1 MHAVLC
7 PCIRAVKYVL
17 LTLNNRFMKKRFVSA
32 ALAMLLSA
40 SVFGQ
45 NLGGFAYGDVEAPR
59 GYNYVKGQEAGLV
72 EWESPTELSLNKEQ
86 PKAWFFTFANEENA
100 RKVLPEN
107 SEYYK
112 SLDGTWSFNWVK
124 APWER
129 PVDFFRTDF
138 DASAWDKV
146 EVPMNWNVYGL
157 QPDGSQKYGTPIY
170 VNQPVIFKHQV
181 AVGDWKGGVMREPAQ
196 HHTTYK
202 FRNEVGSYRRTFT
215 VPENWDG
222 RQVYINFDGVDSFF
236 YLWINGKYVGFS
248 KNSRNLAAFNITKY
262 LVEGENLVAVE
273 VYRNS
278 DASFLESQDMFRL
291 PGIFRTVSLT
301 STNPVEL
308 RDIRVRTD
316 LDAQYKDAV
325 ANIEVDVRNLTAK
338 KAKKYSVK
346 VQLYKNALYS
356 DENEIVE
363 GANVM
368 VPVEQLLS
376 GDTKTVNLA
385 LAVENPA
392 KWSAEEPNRYTLLVS
407 LLDKKGKVVETAS
420 AYFGFREVEIR
431 DTKAEDDEFGLAG
444 RYYYLNGKPIKMKG
458 VNRHESNLERGHAV
472 TREQMEKEV
481 MLMLQGNI
489 NHVRNSHYPDDPYWY
504 YLCDKYGIYLEDE
517 ANIESH
523 QYYYGDASL
532 SHVPEFRDAHVARVM
547 EMAHA
552 TINSPA
558 VCIWSLGNEAGPGNN
573 FVEAYK
579 ALHAFDASR
588 PVQYERNNNIVD
600 MGSNQYPSI
609 GWTREAVKGKMGIVY
624 PFHISE
630 YAHSMG
636 NAAGNL
642 VDYWDAIESTNFFVG
657 GAIWDWTDQAFWNV
671 DPKTGDRYM
680 GYGGDFGD
688 RPNDHTFCMN
698 GIMFPDHSP
707 KPQYF
712 EVKKVYQNAGIRLLD
727 NGEVEIFNKRYFK
740 CLCDLDVKVSLWA
753 DGKEVDSY
761 FMPGMKIE
769 PRKAKSFAL
778 KFDAAKFKADKEYFV
793 KVQLLL
799 KKDMPWAKKG
809 YVQMEEQ
816 MLLQEAVKAAL
827 LVDAAKGGKVA
838 VKENK
843 ADATTEITGD
853 GFAIAFNNNTGVL
866 DHVVYGE
873 TTVFEKGS
881 SMSLSAFRAPVD
893 NDIWAWNRWFALGLY
908 DLKDEVLSFVSKKNN
923 DGTVVLQYIV
933 RTQAKH
939 PGTRIKNEDNSFT
952 VKDGDRELGDN
963 EFHFVSNRIWT
974 IYPDGSVELNSSV
987 TGSDANVMLARIGY
1001 LMQLPSEL
1009 SNYTYYGRGPWNNYN
1024 DRRTGAFIQQYS
1036 STVADQFV
1044 HFPKPQDMANR
1055 EEVRWAALTNKAG
1068 NGVIFIKTGTL
1079 STTAL
1084 PWNDVE
1090 LTEAAHPYQL
1100 PASSGTWLHLDA
1112 KVNGLGG
1119 NSCGQGGPLENDL
1132 VKSGDNSVG
1141 FIMRPVKAGDDFVAL
1156 ANVASSG
1163 VLPVVLKRDLR
1174 GVVTMDCAKEG
1185 AEIYYKIGKKGKKTL
1200 YTGPVN
1206 MSKGGDITVWEKATP
1221 ALAATYSYE
1230 AITSIPITV
1239 AFCSSLEPG
1248 SGAEKM
1254 LDGDP
1259 TTIWHTMY
1267 SVTVA
1272 IYPHW
1277 IDFDANEEVMIKG
1290 FKYTPRQDGGNNGNI
1305 KGYKLQVSADGKTWS
1320 DPIVEG
1326 EFPYSSDK
1334 QTVLFKAPV
1343 KARFVRFTALSS
1355 QNGQDFAGG
1364 AEFELI
1370 KE

>member
-1 MHAVLC
+1 
-7 PCIRAVKYVL
+7 
-17 LTLNNRFMKKRFVSA
+17 MKKRFVSA

-86 PKAWFFTFANEENA
+86 PKAWFFTFANEESA

-196 HHTTYK
+196 HHTTYN

-308 RDIRVRTD
+308 RDVRVRTD

-338 KAKKYSVK
+338 KAKKYNVK

-552 TINSPA
+552 TINSPS

-579 ALHAFDASR
+579 ALHAFDTSR

-712 EVKKVYQNAGIRLLD
+712 EVKKVYQNAGIKLLD

-1068 NGVIFIKTGTL
+1068 NGVIFVKTGTL

-1248 SGAEKM
+1248 NGAEKM

-1355 QNGQDFAGG
+1355 QNGQDFAAG

>member
-1 MHAVLC
+1 
-7 PCIRAVKYVL
+7 
-17 LTLNNRFMKKRFVSA
+17 MKKRFVSA

-308 RDIRVRTD
+308 RDVRVRTD

-489 NHVRNSHYPDDPYWY
+489 NHVRNAHYPDAPYWY

-712 EVKKVYQNAGIRLLD
+712 EVKKVYQNAGIKLLD

-816 MLLQEAVKAAL
+816 MLLKEAVKAAL

-1068 NGVIFIKTGTL
+1068 NGVIFVKTGTL

>member
-1 MHAVLC
+1 
-7 PCIRAVKYVL
+7 
-17 LTLNNRFMKKRFVSA
+17 MKKRFVSA

-196 HHTTYK
+196 HHTTYN

-308 RDIRVRTD
+308 RDVRVRTD

-579 ALHAFDASR
+579 ALHAFDTSR

-816 MLLQEAVKAAL
+816 MLLKEAVKAAL

-1068 NGVIFIKTGTL
+1068 NGVIFVKTGTL

-1248 SGAEKM
+1248 NGAEKM